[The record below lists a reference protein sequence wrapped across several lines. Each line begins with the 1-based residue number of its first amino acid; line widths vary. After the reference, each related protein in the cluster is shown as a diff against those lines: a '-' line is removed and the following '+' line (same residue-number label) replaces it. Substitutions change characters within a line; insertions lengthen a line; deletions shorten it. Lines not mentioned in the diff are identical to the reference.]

1 MFSWVANQHIIIISK
16 GSCAL
21 LGKSFLKVMHYNI
34 ALIHKKQLIALLT
47 FLWKVMHY
55 ITLLLSYF
63 VYVYTAGKI
72 SIEHVTI
79 FPSK

>member
-1 MFSWVANQHIIIISK
+1 MIDCFK
-16 GSCAL
+16 GILMTHDLDIFESGKK
-21 LGKSFLKVMHYNI
+21 LGLNG
-34 ALIHKKQLIALLT
+34 LIHKKQLTALLT